1 MMKRPRNGS
10 GVPALVSSVHIPSV
24 DRAASTPTDST
35 RQRLERLVITTSA
48 LIGEVSLESV
58 LKRVVASAAELIGAQ
73 YAAVGVLAPDGR
85 LLESF
90 TTYGIDDD
98 HRARIG
104 APPRGHGILGLVIRE
119 ARPIRLPD
127 LTLHPDSY
135 GFPPHHPPMHSFL
148 GVPIVG
154 RRGVFGNLYLTEKL
168 GGALFT
174 DEDEYVAVLL
184 ASSIAAVV
192 ENARLHE
199 ESARLLEEVQQLHR
213 ARERFFAMVNHEL
226 RNSLAAVYGWSEML
240 VRKKDPATVP
250 PAALEVLDS
259 AQQAVGLINDLLD
272 LSRLDE
278 DRLKPVIRAV
288 EPGSMAKR
296 AIGRVTPAADAR
308 RVTLEL
314 TVARGLPTCETDS
327 SRVEQILVN
336 LLGNAIQH
344 TAEGSTV
351 RLGVT
356 SDEIVIAYTVRDE
369 GPGIPEADLERIF
382 DIYATKKDGDMR
394 GVGLGLPLSRRL
406 ARLLGGNLQAFARPG
421 AGGELVLE
429 LPASPAT

>member
-1 MMKRPRNGS
+1 M
-10 GVPALVSSVHIPSV
+10 HIPLV
-24 DRAASTPTDST
+24 DPAAAPRYTST
-35 RQRLERLVITTSA
+35 QERLERLVITTSG
-48 LIGEVSLESV
+48 LIADVSLEAV
-58 LKRVVASAAELIGAQ
+58 LTHAVEAASQLIGAQ
-73 YAAVGVLAPDGR
+73 FAAVGVLAPDGR

-90 TTYGIDDD
+90 TTFGIDEEQ
-98 HRARIG
+98 RARIG
-104 APPRGHGILGLVIRE
+104 PPPRGHGILGLVIRE
-119 ARPIRLPD
+119 GRPIRLPD
-127 LTLHPDSY
+127 LSRHPDSY

-148 GVPIVG
+148 GVPISS
-154 RRGVFGNLYLTEKL
+154 RRGAFGNLYLTEKL
-168 GGALFT
+168 DGALFT
-174 DEDEYVAVLL
+174 EEDEYIAVLL
-184 ASSIAAVV
+184 ASTIGAVV

-213 ARERFFAMVNHEL
+213 SRERFFAMVNHEL

-288 EPGSMAKR
+288 DPGSVAKR

-308 RVTLEL
+308 EVPVALE
-314 TVARGLPTCETDS
+314 VGDALPTCDTDA

-344 TAEGSTV
+344 TAHGTPV
-351 RLGVT
+351 RLTVSFSET
-356 SDEIVIAYTVRDE
+356 LILFTVRDS
-369 GPGIPEADLERIF
+369 GPGIPEEDLERIF
-382 DIYATKKDGDMR
+382 DIYATKKEGDMR

-406 ARLLGGNLQAFARPG
+406 ARLLGGNLRAFAHPG
-421 AGGELVLE
+421 EGGKFVLE
-429 LPASPAT
+429 LPAAEL

>member
-1 MMKRPRNGS
+1 VESP
-10 GVPALVSSVHIPSV
+10 VTAPPA
-24 DRAASTPTDST
+24 TTQ
-35 RQRLERLVITTSA
+35 QRLERLVVTTSA
-48 LIGEVSLESV
+48 LIGEVSLEGV
-58 LKRVVASAAELIGAQ
+58 LQQVVESAAELIGAR
-73 YAAVGVLAPDGR
+73 YAAIGVLAPDGR

-90 TTYGIDDD
+90 TTHGVDAER
-98 HRARIG
+98 RALIG

-127 LTLHPDSY
+127 LTRHPDSY

-154 RRGVFGNLYLTEKL
+154 RRGAFGNLYLTEKL
-168 GGALFT
+168 GEALFT
-174 DEDEYVAVLL
+174 EEDEYVAVLL
-184 ASSIAAVV
+184 ATSIAAVV

-199 ESARLLEEVQQLHR
+199 ESARLLEEVQQLQR
-213 ARERFFAMVNHEL
+213 SRERFFAMVNHEL
-226 RNSLAAVYGWSEML
+226 RNALAAVYGWSEML

-250 PAALEVLDS
+250 RAAFEVLDS

-288 EPGSMAKR
+288 EPGSVARR
-296 AIGRVTPAADAR
+296 AVGRITPAADAR
-308 RVTLEL
+308 QVALEVEL
-314 TVARGLPTCETDS
+314 AQGLPTCETDA

-344 TAEGSTV
+344 TPERTTV
-351 RLGVT
+351 RLVVT
-356 SDEIVIAYTVRDE
+356 ARDGLVIYTVRDE
-369 GPGIPEADLERIF
+369 GPGIPESEVERIF
-382 DIYATKKDGDMR
+382 DIYATKKEGDMR

-406 ARLLGGNLQAFARPG
+406 ARLLGGDLRAFSHPG
-421 AGGELVLE
+421 EGGEFVLE
-429 LPASPAT
+429 LPASETA